1 MGSSQ
6 ISIQNLTRE
15 IESITSRNLHL
26 CDVGA
31 RWGIEK
37 PWKSFRDII
46 DLISF
51 EPDKEEYNLL
61 VKKKNPNDMIYP
73 YALSNDQK
81 KAPLNLTKNRG
92 NSSLYKPNY
101 DFLKNYPYSDKFRIE
116 ETITVE
122 VTSLDALH
130 SDKIITNMDFIKIDV
145 QGAELDVL
153 KGGENLLLENIL
165 GVEVEVEFQP
175 LYEYVPLFSDIDSF
189 IRNSLGLQIQDLR
202 KAYWK
207 YSEGINIGATKGQLV
222 FGDALYFRPP
232 QDIVSWC
239 SNFHKDEASNK
250 LDMACLMGIV
260 YGYLDYSLCLL
271 NQPLIN
277 DFIEI
282 DKINRWMSIIH
293 HYGKSLYYKGRGARY
308 LSDLFNLLSRMCQPT
323 QEGSSGQHLGARK
336 KFGIFR

>member
-1 MGSSQ
+1 MK
-6 ISIQNLTRE
+6 SITRE
-15 IESITSRNLHL
+15 IESITSRKLCL

-37 PWKSFRDII
+37 PWKSFRNII

-51 EPDKEEYNLL
+51 EPDKEEYDLL
-61 VKKKNPNDMIYP
+61 AKKKESRDIIYP
-73 YALSNDQK
+73 YALSSDQK
-81 KAPLNLTKNRG
+81 KASLNLAKNRG
-92 NSSLYKPNY
+92 NSSLYKPNFN
-101 DFLKNYPYSDKFRIE
+101 FLKNYPYSENYKIE
-116 ETITVE
+116 ETVSVE
-122 VTSLDALH
+122 VTSLDALQ

-145 QGAELDVL
+145 QGAELDIL
-153 KGGENLLLENIL
+153 KGGEKLLNKNIL
-165 GVEVEVEFQP
+165 GIEVEVEFHP
-175 LYEYVPLFSDIDSF
+175 MYESVPFFSDIDSF
-189 IRNSLGLQIQDLR
+189 IRNSLGLQIQDIK

-232 QDIVSWC
+232 QSIVSWC

-250 LDMACLMGIV
+250 LHMACLMGIA
-260 YGYLDYSLCLL
+260 YGYLDYSLCIL

-282 DKINRWMSIIH
+282 DKINRWKSVIH
-293 HYGKSLYYKGRGARY
+293 RYGKSLYYKGKGARY
-308 LSDLFNLLSRMCQPT
+308 LSDIFNLLSRMFQPI
-323 QEGSSGQHLGARK
+323 QEGSSGQHLGSRK